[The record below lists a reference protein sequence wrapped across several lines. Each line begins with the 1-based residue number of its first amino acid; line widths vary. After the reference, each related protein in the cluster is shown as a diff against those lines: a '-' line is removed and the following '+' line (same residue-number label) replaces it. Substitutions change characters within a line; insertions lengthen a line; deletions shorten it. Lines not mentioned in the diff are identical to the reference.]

1 MGQVGKLS
9 GTHCHRFCEENGL
22 PRENMSAAVPT
33 LDAAVW
39 PSAFA
44 SSGATYASGG
54 CDSITA
60 FQHKEAS
67 TSAMQNPSG
76 KTSSAF

>member
-1 MGQVGKLS
+1 
-9 GTHCHRFCEENGL
+9 
-22 PRENMSAAVPT
+22 MSAAVPM

-67 TSAMQNPSG
+67 TSAMHNPSRKDQQCLLG
-76 KTSSAF
+76 SLVTTDDITR